1 MIINRVTT
9 PKKMPINRQVITF
22 YSMVA
27 SGMERP
33 MMAII
38 KAMAVPSGIPL
49 ATNTSTM
56 RVYGLTF
63 SCFSTRNI

>member
-1 MIINRVTT
+1 MIINSVTT
-9 PKKMPINRQVITF
+9 PKKMPINRQVIIF
-22 YSMVA
+22 FNMVA
-27 SGMERP
+27 SGMDRP
-33 MMAII
+33 IMAII

-63 SCFSTRNI
+63 SSFPTRNI